1 MGSFM
6 EYHNQKNNITATNK
20 TSSSSSFM
28 DYHNKKQKEREEEEE
43 RRKIEQQK
51 QKETQSSTA
60 PNTSDFASKINT
72 SSIEDLQKEYDKLP
86 TAKKAE
92 FAKKVQET
100 ENNKTSLEKIAE
112 SSNKFN
118 NTPLYSKK
126 TIEEENGKLAD
137 IKYLEDELN
146 PDKIIKHNQAFKDGY
161 QVGDVTKT
169 VASTAGDIGL
179 GVVKGIMGIGENI
192 GDLLSGGMAQVA
204 DWVGQDEW
212 ADKVRNN
219 IANQKGHAS
228 TNLLSKGQEKIDNL
242 SVIGNKGDNAIQGV
256 GNVAGTI
263 ALQSIG
269 VPWQVTS
276 GMSSMG
282 SGLSEAYSEGAS
294 DAEAWLSAGI
304 NAGAEIGSEYLFGG
318 VKLPGTGKT
327 TDAVIGELTD
337 KIKSKAVREIA
348 KFGINALGEGAEEV
362 ISGIGSA
369 IGKKLTY
376 MSNKELNE
384 IYSSEQALDDFITG
398 TISSAIVGGAQQI
411 SSPKTNIQN
420 TQALQQQNIAPI
432 ENIIEQNNTILPKA
446 RDSFLETA
454 KQYNIDTNNE
464 TIQSINRIMNE
475 RGINASFNSELF
487 TDNSQNAIWKISK
500 DENGEVTR
508 EVVLNPNSDS
518 KKTLQNI
525 VIHELT
531 HDLEGTA
538 EHNELRDLILKYD
551 KKQINY
557 EDARKS
563 LENIYSKVYDPNSS
577 DFQTLVENEAV
588 ADILGNKLG
597 DQEFINNL
605 TMKKPSLG
613 RKIYNW
619 VVDKLNKLTGYSNEK
634 LFWQDVKNK
643 FENAYRQ
650 DYQNNNNDIKYS
662 KEVLSDGTKYIKLDN
677 KLFQNQDGTLKTA
690 REAYNTLVGKTLNL
704 DDGTEVK
711 ILKSLPKKDLYNE
724 LSKRRP
730 RSKNVENISEMNNK
744 INGNLDESIE
754 SSLLI
759 NTRPDVNSRHIEQ
772 GIKNFDTREVY
783 LFDGTGAYRLT
794 LSIAELQ
801 SGEKVA
807 YAKKNLTYDKQLTEK
822 IKNELSSSSTSN
834 NGRSS
839 RMITPNNSIAS
850 SNENVNTIKYS
861 IQEFENN
868 SGSFSM
874 QDNKGRILTKEQQE
888 YFKDVSQKLRDEN
901 GNIKE
906 YYHGTQRADRVG
918 NYFDPNKATSGPMA
932 FFTDNSDIAKSYS
945 ENKQDTSISREADTE
960 YDLFKSNGKDLD
972 TYWNSLTKQQQEEI
986 NKKGRAIGFDEDYEN
1001 IVYDENHDSFSGQYD
1016 YYLKNEEHNN
1026 GIKALYD
1033 VFIQDGNLFGED
1045 MAKFKD
1051 VLALAGINDVEYL
1064 DPYKIDSKVYN
1075 VYLKIKNPFDTSS
1088 ISSEI
1093 FKELDKASKHAPT
1106 QIGYSADQWDKSN
1119 VTPIQWMNRLKDDI
1133 ENGTTHAWTSIP
1145 DWVTNVLK
1153 NNGYDGI
1160 VDIGGKNGGEEH
1172 QVVIPF
1178 YSNQIKN
1185 IDNLN
1190 PTDNPDIRYSQNNK
1204 TWQSYLDKNYKN
1216 TGKGQTIQELKLTTA
1231 NNNVVPS
1238 VENNILPTARKQTM
1252 NPTEIAS
1259 LKKQDANTT
1268 PQLSKKTYKTGNKQ
1282 SSFLSNII
1290 TDSKFLNEDL
1300 RQQMSKEDN
1309 IRYYEGITN
1318 EKTLEKA
1325 YNKLQEDGQE
1335 EVIKWHSKDSKNAT
1349 AEDVAEGWILLKQYQ
1364 DNGDYQSAVEV
1375 AKKMRDIGTTA
1386 GQTVQAYNILSRL
1399 TPEGMFYYAQS
1410 ELNEAYNKMVDGK
1423 SKKWIEE
1430 NQSKFDLTPEETQ
1443 SILDIM
1449 KDVSTMEDG
1458 YDKKV
1463 KIAEVQKIITDKI
1476 PASTGQSIK
1485 AWMRIS
1491 MLFNPK
1497 TQVRNVMGN
1506 AVIMPVNMFS
1516 DSVSAGID
1524 RLIAK
1529 KTGVR
1534 TTGNINI
1541 KNYGKGFGKGL
1552 YESYNDFRKG
1562 INTRNIEGNRF
1573 EVSEGESFNNKGIGK
1588 VLNRVDN
1595 LLSFMLDAGDRGF
1608 YEATFTNSLNNQ
1620 MVLNNTTTPTQ
1631 QMIDIATNE
1640 ALQRTWQDNNRYTQ
1654 SVLKIR
1660 NILNNVNVKG
1670 YGLGDVIIP
1679 FAKTPANLT
1688 KAIVDYSPAGLV
1700 KTLTLDVRKFKNS
1713 LENGQY
1719 SPQLQH
1725 QFVQNLGKATAG
1737 TFLYVLSYGLAKAD
1751 VATGEADDDKDVKN
1765 FMKNSLGISS
1775 YSIKIGDKSFTYD
1788 WAQPIATPLAI
1799 MTNYV
1804 KYSKENPDANAIEKA
1819 INAMNIG
1826 TEQLLQQSFMESL
1839 NTVLNGNG
1847 TTLENLSQ
1855 AILELPAR
1863 AIPTFSKQIAD
1874 MVDST
1879 QRTSFEYN
1887 RPIKSAINS
1896 VIAKIPIA
1904 SKSLPASVDT
1914 LGNEIKKYG
1923 GNNNLWNVMFNPAN
1937 TNKGNLSKAGE
1948 EIYKVYK
1955 ETGDTTIF
1963 PRTAPYYI
1971 NNKNEKVTMTAEQRS
1986 KFQTISGKY
1995 VENSLTTLLNDKDYK
2010 KLSNEEKAN
2019 IINEIVSDSY
2029 SKAKYDVL
2037 KIDSKEYE
2045 KLRPTL
2051 ENVKPATY
2059 YSYKFKTKNLKKDN
2073 EKIDVLL
2080 NSNYTN
2086 KEKTALYEQ
2095 YILSSSDKQYPIIKE
2110 AFTDSGLNIQKYL
2123 EYKNQEFSAD
2133 KKDDGTV
2140 DGKTVSGSKKTKIW
2154 NYIENMNISYT
2165 QKLLLYGLEYTPS
2178 DSQQQQIINY
2188 VKSLPNKTNKEKL
2201 EILSQFQGFTIYK
2214 DGTVKY

>member
-1 MGSFM
+1 MSWE
-6 EYHNQKNNITATNK
+6 EYKAKREGNPQTISTTNSTT
-20 TSSSSSFM
+20 TSSW
-28 DYHNKKQKEREEEEE
+28 DEYKKKREKAREEEEE
-43 RRKIEQQK
+43 RRRVEQEKQKNESAPIAENGYASKNKSFLDKLSYIGKNLKSGILSGTAGIAQSGLTDSANQMEKGSQNNIWNILGDSANALIGLVNPMQGINNTISKIPERASNTLNTLTDKNKNAVEKIVSIGLDATNAPIEDNKYKNLFDVGNQVVGKISPNVSNEILNINNKISEPLQQK
-51 QKETQSSTA
+51 QQEILEEA
-60 PNTSDFASKINT
+60 
-72 SSIEDLQKEYDKLP
+72 KEYG
-86 TAKKAE
+86 
-92 FAKKVQET
+92 
-100 ENNKTSLEKIAE
+100 KTTQTLGE
-112 SSNKFN
+112 
-118 NTPLYSKK
+118 
-126 TIEEENGKLAD
+126 
-137 IKYLEDELN
+137 
-146 PDKIIKHNQAFKDGY
+146 
-161 QVGDVTKT
+161 
-169 VASTAGDIGL
+169 VA
-179 GVVKGIMGIGENI
+179 
-192 GDLLSGGMAQVA
+192 Q
-204 DWVGQDEW
+204 
-212 ADKVRNN
+212 
-219 IANQKGHAS
+219 
-228 TNLLSKGQEKIDNL
+228 
-242 SVIGNKGDNAIQGV
+242 VIGNMV
-256 GNVAGTI
+256 PSI
-263 ALQSIG
+263 AATALTRN
-269 VPWQVTS
+269 P
-276 GMSSMG
+276 
-282 SGLSEAYSEGAS
+282 
-294 DAEAWLSAGI
+294 
-304 NAGAEIGSEYLFGG
+304 NAGLATMAMSAKGQSTQEALNKGVELDEAVKIGNTKAMIEVGTEMLTGG
-318 VKLPGTGKT
+318 VNIFGK
-327 TDAVIGELTD
+327 G
-337 KIKSKAVREIA
+337 
-348 KFGINALGEGAEEV
+348 
-362 ISGIGSA
+362 
-369 IGKKLTY
+369 
-376 MSNKELNE
+376 
-384 IYSSEQALDDFITG
+384 ALDDIVQRGIVDKVKNKIAKTLVQQGVNISGEVLEETISDVLDTTIDKG
-398 TISSAIVGGAQQI
+398 TIDPNASYSINDWEDTALTTMLSTVVLNALTGGLGITQNLKDNNTDLQQNQSNNENNLRTEEI
-411 SSPKTNIQN
+411 TSPTVNNINQD
-420 TQALQQQNIAPI
+420 TQALQQNTAPI
-432 ENIIEQNNTILPKA
+432 ENIIEQNNTILPKE

-525 VIHELT
+525 VTHELT

-754 SSLLI
+754 SSSLI

-772 GIKNFDTREVY
+772 EIKNFDTREVY

-861 IQEFENN
+861 IQESENN

-874 QDNKGRILTKEQQE
+874 QDNQGRTLSKEQQE
-888 YFKDVSQKLRDEN
+888 YFKDSKVRDEN
-901 GNIKE
+901 GNLLTV
-906 YYHGTQRADRVG
+906 YHGSNSEFTVFDAKKSGQASKESKVG
-918 NYFDPNKATSGPMA
+918 FWFTETKEGAENFANSLWYGDKKATSYETYLNIKNPKVYNSI
-932 FFTDNSDIAKSYS
+932 DNSIELENIDNRIKEQKNIIRKLENKNIAIEINKQELKWATSKEELQDIAKIEGIDFEDAERYNDALK
-945 ENKQDTSISREADTE
+945 EYNKLEKE
-960 YDLFKSNGKDLD
+960 YDNKKYGDSYEQFRTDIYKIANKSASDANFGGTGMWLENENEIISKF
-972 TYWNSLTKQQQEEI
+972 KQQLI
-986 NKKGRAIGFDEDYEN
+986 DE
-1001 IVYDENHDSFSGQYD
+1001 
-1016 YYLKNEEHNN
+1016 
-1026 GIKALYD
+1026 
-1033 VFIQDGNLFGED
+1033 
-1045 MAKFKD
+1045 
-1051 VLALAGINDVEYL
+1051 
-1064 DPYKIDSKVYN
+1064 
-1075 VYLKIKNPFDTSS
+1075 
-1088 ISSEI
+1088 
-1093 FKELDKASKHAPT
+1093 
-1106 QIGYSADQWDKSN
+1106 
-1119 VTPIQWMNRLKDDI
+1119 
-1133 ENGTTHAWTSIP
+1133 
-1145 DWVTNVLK
+1145 
-1153 NNGYDGI
+1153 GYDGI
-1160 VDIGGKNGGEEH
+1160 IIKNTKYDSDTMGRNNN
-1172 QVVIPF
+1172 QYVAF
-1178 YSNQIKN
+1178 YPEQIKN
-1185 IDNLN
+1185 VDNTN
-1190 PTDNPDIRYSQNNK
+1190 PTDNPDIRYSQDNGI
-1204 TWQSYLDKNYKN
+1204 WQSYLDKNYKN

-1231 NNNVVPS
+1231 NNNVAPS
-1238 VENNILPTARKQTM
+1238 VANNVAPSARKQSM
-1252 NPTEIAS
+1252 NPTEIAN

-1268 PQLSKKTYKTGNKQ
+1268 PQLSKKTYKKGNKQ

-1300 RQQMSKEDN
+1300 RQEMAKEDN

-1335 EVIKWHSKDSKNAT
+1335 EVIRWHSKDSKNAT

-1443 SILDIM
+1443 NILDIM

-1573 EVSEGESFNNKGIGK
+1573 EVSEGKSFNNKGIGK
-1588 VLNRVDN
+1588 ALNRVDN

-1640 ALQRTWQDNNRYTQ
+1640 ALQRTWQDNNKYTQ

-1688 KAIVDYSPAGLV
+1688 KAIVDYSPVGLV
-1700 KTLTLDVRKFKNS
+1700 KTLTLDARKFKNS

-1737 TFLYVLSYGLAKAD
+1737 TFLYVLSYGLAKAG

-1804 KYSKENPDANAIEKA
+1804 KYSKENPDANALEKA

-1874 MVDST
+1874 MVDGT
-1879 QRTSFEYN
+1879 QRTSFEYD
-1887 RPIKSAINS
+1887 RPVKSAINS
-1896 VIAKIPIA
+1896 VISKIPIA
-1904 SKSLPASVDT
+1904 SKTLPASVDT

-1937 TNKGNLSKAGE
+1937 TNKGNLSKVGQ
-1948 EIYKVYK
+1948 EIYNVYK

-1971 NNKNEKVTMTAEQRS
+1971 NSKNEKVNMTAEQRN
-1986 KFQTISGKY
+1986 KFQTISGQY
-1995 VENSLTTLLNDKDYK
+1995 VESSLSTLLNDKDYK
-2010 KLSNEEKAN
+2010 KLSSEEKAK

-2045 KLRPTL
+2045 KLRTTL
-2051 ENVKPATY
+2051 NNVKPATY
-2059 YSYKFKTKNLKKDN
+2059 YSYKFKTEDLKKDN
-2073 EKIDVLL
+2073 EKINVLI

-2110 AFTDSGLNIQKYL
+2110 AFTDYGLNIQKYL
-2123 EYKNQEFSAD
+2123 EYKSQDFSTD
-2133 KKDDGTV
+2133 KEDDGTV
-2140 DGKTVSGSKKTKIW
+2140 NGKTVSGSKKTKVW
-2154 NYIENMNISYT
+2154 NYIENMDITYT

-2188 VKSLPNKTNKEKL
+2188 VKGLPNKTNEEKL
-2201 EILSQFQGFTIYK
+2201 EILSQFKGFTIYE